1 MKALTGKHMEWRLLW
16 MLGAFYFAVGC
27 MEVFRVSYLGQ
38 KGSLLYSYTKS
49 ELLLI
54 YSLDW
59 MLVVFFMG
67 IMVLLTKWLLGKRF
81 RWIFII
87 LIHTLFAITLSFL
100 TGFIT
105 PLVKSNQMYFQF
117 QNVITSFLSSI
128 TTNFLIYSSMIL
140 IIYAYFYLKEIKE
153 ERNRI
158 EYLESSLLKLKIKV
172 LESQLH
178 PHFLFNTLN
187 GISSLIPKDSVAAQN
202 MVADLSEFLRK
213 VLEINNYDLITVD
226 KELNILGYYSNLLKE
241 RFQEDLTIEQDISP
255 HCTHCLL
262 PGLLLQ
268 PLVENAVKHGY
279 SLNNKTLEVKLRIYY
294 SNGKLHIK
302 VENNGKPVPKGM
314 GKENY
319 GIGLQN
325 VEDRLKAYY
334 KNNYVLTVQ
343 NTDYGVLT
351 YIQIPC

>member
-1 MKALTGKHMEWRLLW
+1 MKTMSRKHMEWRLLW
-16 MLGAFYFAVGC
+16 MLGAFYFIVAC
-27 MEVFRVSYLGQ
+27 MEVFRVSYLSQ

-59 MLVVFFMG
+59 ILVVFFMG
-67 IMVLLTKWLLGKRF
+67 IMVLLTKWLLSKRF
-81 RWIFII
+81 RWIFIVH
-87 LIHTLFAITLSFL
+87 IHMLFAITLSFL

-117 QNVITSFLSSI
+117 QNVITAFLSSI

-153 ERNRI
+153 ERSRV

-213 VLEINNYDLITVD
+213 VLEINSYDLITVD

-241 RFQEDLTIEQDISP
+241 RFQEDLSIEHDISP
-255 HCTHCLL
+255 HCSHCLL

-279 SLNNKTLEVKLRIYY
+279 SMNNKTLEVRLRMY
-294 SNGKLHIK
+294 NADGRLHIE
-302 VENNGKPVPKGM
+302 VENNGKPVPKEIE
-314 GKENY
+314 KENY
-319 GIGLQN
+319 GVGLQN

-334 KNNYVLTVQ
+334 KNNYVLTVR